1 MRTAFTPQKA
11 FAEIESRAGA
21 GNPPQKGA
29 SMKKAEMVKRL
40 EELQVLLNMDAKDV
54 AEEHNTKHP
63 NWHQLSETD
72 AYPYMVGRAQYAINY
87 ILSH

>member
-1 MRTAFTPQKA
+1 MT
-11 FAEIESRAGA
+11 
-21 GNPPQKGA
+21 
-29 SMKKAEMVKRL
+29 KAEMVKRL

-72 AYPYMVGRAQYAINY
+72 AYPYMVGRAQFVVNY